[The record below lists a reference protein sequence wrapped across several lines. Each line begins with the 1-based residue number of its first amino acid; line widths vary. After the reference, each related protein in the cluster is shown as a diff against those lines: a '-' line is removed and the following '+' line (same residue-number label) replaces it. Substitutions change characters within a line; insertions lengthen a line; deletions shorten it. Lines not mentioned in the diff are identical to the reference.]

1 MTHKRKDTTG
11 SSSNSFDARDV
22 LHVTGDMFTYYSL
35 SKAEQAGLGCVSRL
49 PYCLKVLLEN
59 TLRHEDGETVT
70 RDMIEAFSTWM
81 TNGTNPSETCFY
93 PARIMM
99 HDVSGI
105 PLIADLAAMRER
117 MIETGHD
124 GNAVNPVRPLDLIMD
139 HSITA
144 EFSGTSDALTRNMRH
159 EFSNNA
165 ERYRVAKWAQK
176 AFQNMRVLPPGQGIC
191 HQINLEALSRVVW
204 TEDHPEYG
212 RIAFPDSLLGGD
224 SHTPMVNALSVL
236 GWGVGAI
243 EALSA
248 SLGEP
253 VSMVIPDV
261 IGVRLVGPLR
271 EGTTTTDLVL
281 SVTRQLREYGV
292 VQKFVE
298 FFGPALDHLTLPER
312 ATISNMCPEYRASV
326 GYFPTDTETLN
337 YLRLT
342 GRGDQAALVEIYCK
356 TQGLW
361 RDDTVDRV
369 YSDIVEIDLRLVE
382 ACVAGPKLPQGQ
394 VPLSK
399 AHLSARA
406 ALDATLAQP
415 ATNGDLCDGDIVIAA
430 ITSCTNTSNPTVMLA
445 AGLLAKKARE
455 KGLSTKAW
463 VKTSL
468 SPGSRV
474 VGEYLSNSGLMAPLE
489 QLGFH
494 VTGYGCMTCCGGSGA
509 LPDSIATDIESNAT
523 SVVAVLSG
531 NRNFEGRIHPQV
543 KLAYLASPPLV
554 VAYAL
559 AGTTLCDITT
569 EPLGHDENGAPVYLK
584 DIWPSSSEIN
594 AIAQQHINQSV
605 FDITYDNILSG
616 SDLWNDMEVSDG
628 DAFAWDATSTYI
640 VKPPFLQTFQPNRP
654 MTDIGDAAVL
664 ALLGDNITTD
674 HISPGS
680 RIEIDSLAGNYLAD
694 QGVRPNAFS
703 GFLQRRVNHEVMM
716 RGTFNNPRLQNEMT
730 PGQSGGWTVHQPSGE
745 VLTIFDAALRYRNE
759 QCPQVVI
766 AGAEYGTGSSRDW
779 AAKGAHLLG
788 VKAIIAESFERIH
801 RSNLVGMGVLPLQFE
816 NGVTRKTL
824 GLNGSETVCVTGLAS
839 SATPSQKLKARFTRP
854 DGGHMETDLICR
866 LDTQREIAW
875 YEAGGVMP
883 YVLDKLSNTQG

>member
-1 MTHKRKDTTG
+1 MSK
-11 SSSNSFDARDV
+11 NSFGTRDELSV
-22 LHVTGDMFTYYSL
+22 AGQKYTYYSL
-35 SKAEQAGLGCVSRL
+35 SIAERAGLSQVSRL

-59 TLRHEDGETVT
+59 ALRHEDGETVT
-70 RDMIEAFSTWM
+70 ADTIKAFSEWLAS
-81 TNGTNPSETCFY
+81 GTNPSETSFY

-139 HSITA
+139 HSIIA
-144 EFSGTSDALTRNMRH
+144 EFSGTSDALSRNMLH
-159 EFSNNA
+159 EFTNNA

-176 AFQNMRVLPPGQGIC
+176 AFRNMRVLPPGQGIC
-191 HQINLEALSRVVW
+191 HQINLEALSQVVW
-204 TEDHPEYG
+204 TEDHPEIG

-253 VSMVIPDV
+253 VSMMIPDV
-261 IGVRLVGPLR
+261 IGVRMIGRLR

-281 SVTRQLREYGV
+281 AVTRQLRDFGV

-312 ATISNMCPEYRASV
+312 ATLSNMCPEYGASV

-342 GRGDQAALVEIYCK
+342 GRGDLVALVEAYSK
-356 TQGLW
+356 AQGLW
-361 RDDTVDRV
+361 RDDAVDRI
-369 YSDIVEIDLRLVE
+369 YSDVVEIDLSLVE
-382 ACVAGPKLPQGQ
+382 ASVAGPKLPQSL

-406 ALDATLAQP
+406 ALDASAQP
-415 ATNGDLCDGDIVIAA
+415 VTKGDLRDGDIAIAA

-455 KGLSTKAW
+455 KGLSTKPW

-468 SPGSRV
+468 SPGSRA
-474 VGEYLSNSGLMAPLE
+474 VGHYLSEAGLMAPLE
-489 QLGFH
+489 DLGFH
-494 VTGYGCMTCCGGSGA
+494 VTGYGCMTCCGGSGT
-509 LPDSIATDIESNAT
+509 LSDEIATDIDANAT
-523 SVVAVLSG
+523 TVAAVLSG

-543 KLAYLASPPLV
+543 KLAYLASPPLIV
-554 VAYAL
+554 SYAIV
-559 AGTTLCDITT
+559 GTVLCDITS
-569 EPLGHDENGAPVYLK
+569 EPLGHDENGSPVFLK
-584 DIWPSSSEIN
+584 DVWPSSSEIDEV
-594 AIAQQHINQSV
+594 ARQHINQSV
-605 FDITYDNILSG
+605 FDRTYDSVSNG
-616 SDLWNDMEVSDG
+616 SALWNDIEVVDS
-628 DAFAWDATSTYI
+628 DAFDWDPDSNYI
-640 VKPPFLQTFQPNRP
+640 VKPPFLQTFKPNGAFKG
-654 MTDIGDAAVL
+654 INGAAIL

-680 RIEIDSLAGNYLAD
+680 RIGPDSLAGQYLAK

-716 RGTFNNPRLQNEMT
+716 RGTFNNPRLQNAIT
-730 PGQSGGWTVHQPSGE
+730 PDRSGGWTRHQPTGE
-745 VLTIFDAALRYRNE
+745 VVTIFDAAERYRVE
-759 QCPQVVI
+759 KRPQIVI
-766 AGAEYGTGSSRDW
+766 AGSEYGTGSSRDW

-788 VKAIIAESFERIH
+788 VQAIIAESFERIH
-801 RSNLVGMGVLPLQFE
+801 RSNLVGMGVLPLQFDD
-816 NGVTRKTL
+816 GATHQSL
-824 GLNGSETVCVTGLAS
+824 GLDGSETVCIKGFAGSAS
-839 SATPSQKLKARFTRP
+839 PMQKLKARFARP
-854 DGGHMETDLICR
+854 DGSIIDADLICR
-866 LDTQREIAW
+866 LDTLREVAW
-875 YEAGGVMP
+875 FEAGGVMP
-883 YVLDKLSNTQG
+883 YVLDKLSGGQDQASEANLS